1 MWFLPGTI
9 LRNAEPS
16 ESIQHQ
22 SYQLEEHMLPCKNDG
37 MKHCCSV
44 ILSFT
49 LLLGL
54 ILPSVSL
61 AASDTVLP
69 EGTRITLQ
77 LNNNLSTKTN
87 NEGDPFT
94 AVVTT
99 PVYFG
104 DRMVIPKGSE
114 VTGSIARIT
123 RPGRIKGK
131 AVMYLLFQSIRIM
144 GHGQIPI
151 MATLVS
157 VDSERNGVHSEGGVE
172 GPGSTGSDITRVLI
186 PGLIGGGIGTITG
199 GGKGAAIGGGIGA
212 AIGLSGVFLSRGK
225 DLEVR
230 RGSTLEIALDRPLTV
245 PPEGEDVSVRNR

>member
-1 MWFLPGTI
+1 
-9 LRNAEPS
+9 
-16 ESIQHQ
+16 
-22 SYQLEEHMLPCKNDG
+22 MLPCKNDG
-37 MKHCCSV
+37 MKHFCSV
-44 ILSFT
+44 ILGLT
-49 LLLGL
+49 LLISLL
-54 ILPSVSL
+54 SPSALL
-61 AASDTVLP
+61 AASDAILP

-87 NEGDPFT
+87 SEGDPFT

-157 VDSERNGVHSEGGVE
+157 VDSEHNGVHSEGSVE
-172 GPGSTGSDITRVLI
+172 GAGSTGSDITRVLI
-186 PGLIGGGIGTITG
+186 PGLIGGGIGTIAG

-230 RGSTLEIALDRPLTV
+230 RGSALEISLDRPLAIS
-245 PPEGEDVSVRNR
+245 PEGEDAAVRNR